1 MKAKVIVVLVL
12 IGLFLVILIQNTQ
25 VVTLRL
31 LFWKVGMSQI
41 ILVPLT
47 MLIGFILG
55 YIVAKV
61 TSGNHGKQEHE

>member
-61 TSGNHGKQEHE
+61 TSGSHGKQGQK

>member
-1 MKAKVIVVLVL
+1 MKAHTIVVLVI
-12 IGLFLVILIQNTQ
+12 IGLFLIVLIQNTH

-31 LFWKVGMSQI
+31 LFWKLDIAQI

-55 YIVAKV
+55 YLVAKV
-61 TSGNHGKQEHE
+61 TSGSHGKQGKK

>member
-1 MKAKVIVVLVL
+1 MKAQTIVVLVL

-31 LFWKVGMSQI
+31 LFWKVEMSQI

-55 YIVAKV
+55 YFVAKL
-61 TSGNHGKQEHE
+61 TSGGHGKQGQK